1 MAGLKYLESSIVYG
15 NTLYILDWD
24 VENIEMNRDDL
35 LGIQNFKNTWWCTNR
50 NIM

>member
-24 VENIEMNRDDL
+24 VENIKMNRDDYPKL
-35 LGIQNFKNTWWCTNR
+35 QKYMMIYKEKYNM
-50 NIM
+50 I

>member
-24 VENIEMNRDDL
+24 VDNIEMSRIYDVVK
-35 LGIQNFKNTWWCTNR
+35 IE
-50 NIM
+50 I

>member
-24 VENIEMNRDDL
+24 VENIEMNNSQSKTSRICDE
-35 LGIQNFKNTWWCTNR
+35 IQVE
-50 NIM
+50 I